1 VKGVFNLSW
10 FCLFW
15 GCFACLLATQIHA
28 ETIKTHTKIVHP
40 VSSMPEKCYG
50 PESALT
56 CAAKPLESSLNLFID
71 VEKKQITAQ
80 AEIRF
85 QVPAQAKSAAF
96 LFTQRADKVWLNGV
110 PVAFKRQLAPGGH
123 EWLLQIPLLEPLP
136 RLRPNEQRL
145 KLQYSINGLT
155 AWGLRWQKPFHWR
168 TDFSDSSDARFSN
181 VLIPSGFES
190 ERHPMAWH
198 FTFKGL
204 TQPMQVFS
212 NATDYAELGKG
223 RYRLGFDQRF
233 NLAMPYF
240 EFESA
245 PLRSFNFA
253 YQGIFTPIPVTVVI
267 PLGLGKSKG
276 LSEKQLFAEAEK
288 RIRRTLSEF
297 EHQFGPYAFPQLLV
311 KLYSLQTGDLPLS
324 QEYSMEYGGAIVS
337 RMELIP
343 HEICH
348 MWFGRGASPK
358 DAQAG
363 FVDEVICD
371 WYDYRTPFS
380 NTLLKRAPSR
390 LIPSQQW
397 SLRTPEAVYAEGQ
410 FIAGL
415 QGLFHNKQRNLFF
428 SLGKFYRKYRLKS
441 YAEADFRQFLE
452 AEYGGDLT
460 PFFSRFLE
468 GKSDY

>member
-1 VKGVFNLSW
+1 
-10 FCLFW
+10 
-15 GCFACLLATQIHA
+15 
-28 ETIKTHTKIVHP
+28 
-40 VSSMPEKCYG
+40 M
-50 PESALT
+50 
-56 CAAKPLESSLNLFID
+56 D
-71 VEKKQITAQ
+71 KKQISAQ

-96 LFTQRADKVWLNGV
+96 LFTQRAEKVWLNGE

-123 EWLLQIPLLEPLP
+123 EWLLLIPL
-136 RLRPNEQRL
+136 NEKGLQKEQQL
-145 KLQYSINGLT
+145 KLLYPITGLT
-155 AWGLRWQKPFHWR
+155 AWGLRWKKPFHWR

-190 ERHPMAWH
+190 ERHPMVWN
-198 FTFKGL
+198 FTFRGL
-204 TQPMQVFS
+204 TQPLQVFS
-212 NATDYAELGKG
+212 NATDYSERGKG
-223 RYRLGFDQRF
+223 LYRLGFDQRF

-253 YQGIFTPIPVTVVI
+253 FQGLYSPIPVTLVI
-267 PLGLGKSKG
+267 PKGLGKSQG
-276 LSEKQLFAEAEK
+276 LSEKQVFAEAEK
-288 RIRRTLSEF
+288 RIRSTLFEF
-297 EHQFGPYAFPQLLV
+297 EHQYGPYAFPQLLV

-337 RMELIP
+337 RLELIP

-348 MWFGRGASPK
+348 MWFGRGASPQ

-380 NTLLKRAPSR
+380 NTQLKRP
-390 LIPSQQW
+390 PSQLVPTQSW

-415 QGLFHNKQRNLFF
+415 QGLFHHKQHNLFV
-428 SLGKFYRKYRLKS
+428 SLGRFYRQYRLKS
-441 YAEADFRQFLE
+441 YAVADFRQFLE

-468 GKSDY
+468 GQSEY